1 MKNTRNIVGALCLVA
16 VGLLCAA
23 PALAGETDE
32 YIGSLPQQKLD
43 LIEVNLVNA
52 LQSGIPGMQADA
64 SQIVRDINSMRPEQ
78 NFPKT
83 VIPLMAILKNE
94 EAESAVRI
102 LAALA
107 LNQLDSQ
114 KGYFAISRTASFTSD
129 PRLKYVCTWL
139 AYERT
144 AGKQSDDNKGIAS
157 YEPLPE
163 GDE

>member
-1 MKNTRNIVGALCLVA
+1 MRNARSIVGALCLVA
-16 VGLLCAA
+16 GRLLCTV
-23 PALAGETDE
+23 PAFAGESDE

-64 SQIVRDINSMRPEQ
+64 AQVVRDINTIRPEQ
-78 NFPKT
+78 NFSKT
-83 VIPLMAILKNE
+83 VIPLMAILKDE

-129 PRLKYVCTWL
+129 SRLKYVCTWL
-139 AYERT
+139 AYERSN
-144 AGKQSDDNKGIAS
+144 GKHSDEQGIAS

>member
-1 MKNTRNIVGALCLVA
+1 MKNTRSIVGALCLVA
-16 VGLLCAA
+16 GGLLCTV
-23 PALAGETDE
+23 PALAGENDE
-32 YIGSLPQQKLD
+32 YIGSLPQLKLD

-64 SQIVRDINSMRPEQ
+64 AQIVRDINSMRPEQ

-94 EAESAVRI
+94 EAESGSRI

-129 PRLKYVCTWL
+129 TRLKYVCSWL

-144 AGKQSDDNKGIAS
+144 TGKPSGEKGIA
-157 YEPLPE
+157 YFEPLPE